1 MEAVYRFLASN
12 EVLIYLLLALA
23 GLIAGRW
30 LWISFREWRDAVF
43 GLEREFAM
51 RRMSQSLAVFLLII
65 LLFFGQIVI
74 ASFVA
79 PAIPASSLMST
90 PTVDLLSTP
99 DGTESSPSG
108 EAVGTPLPITGDEI
122 TSGCI
127 PGKIMFTFPEPGEQ
141 VSGIVALTGTVN
153 VENFGFYKY
162 EISRANTGI
171 WSTISART
179 EVITDGE
186 LGTWDASAVTT
197 GDYQLRIVVVDN
209 VGQELPP
216 CVIAV
221 RVVPP

>member
-1 MEAVYRFLASN
+1 MEAVFRFLASN

-30 LWISFREWRDAVF
+30 LWKSFREWRDAVF

-51 RRMSQSLAVFLLII
+51 RRMSQSLAICILII
-65 LLFFGQIVI
+65 LLFFGQVVVV
-74 ASFVA
+74 SFVA
-79 PAIPASSLMST
+79 PAIPASSMMST
-90 PTVDLLSTP
+90 PTLELLSTP
-99 DGTESSPSG
+99 DETNSTPANEILS
-108 EAVGTPLPITGDEI
+108 TPLPVSENET

-127 PGKIMFTFPEPGEQ
+127 PDKIMFTYPEAGEQ
-141 VSGIVALTGTVN
+141 VGGVVELTGTVN

-162 EISRANTGI
+162 EISPANTES
-171 WSTISART
+171 WTTISART
-179 EVITDGE
+179 SVVSNGD
-186 LGTWDASAVTT
+186 LGTWDASALTT

-221 RVVPP
+221 RVVAQ

>member
-1 MEAVYRFLASN
+1 MEAVFRFLASN

-23 GLIAGRW
+23 GLVAGRW
-30 LWISFREWRDAVF
+30 LWKSFREWQDSVF

-51 RRMSQSLAVFLLII
+51 RRMSQSLAICILII

-74 ASFVA
+74 VSFVA
-79 PAIPASSLMST
+79 PAIPASSMMST
-90 PTVDLLSTP
+90 PTLDLLSTP
-99 DGTESSPSG
+99 DESDSPPAS
-108 EAVGTPLPITGDEI
+108 EILSTPLPDTGIDV

-127 PGKIMFTFPEPGEQ
+127 PGELMFTFPEPGEQ
-141 VSGIVALTGTVN
+141 VSGVVELTGTVD

-162 EISRANTGI
+162 EISPANSDS

-179 EVITDGE
+179 SVVSSGN
-186 LGTWDASAVTT
+186 LGTWDASALAT

-216 CVIAV
+216 CVISV
-221 RVVPP
+221 RVVAP